1 MIDAKIVNTLVID
14 VYLFFIDILSFVGV
28 AEMNRSNYFNYIEEN
43 LNILSYRIK
52 NRGKINLLDL
62 NIYSETFFAEL
73 MNRLLGYE
81 LKNINV
87 IKQNTEG
94 IDLVDNKNKVVV
106 QVSATSSKQKI
117 ENSLNKEILKNYTGF
132 EFKFIAISGDVDKL
146 RTQTF
151 ANPYKVIFSP
161 SGDIYDIKS
170 LLNIVLNMQI
180 STQRK
185 LFEFLR
191 EELGNSVDIVKVDSN
206 LASIINIL
214 SQEDLSI
221 TVDTPEI
228 NSFEILRKI
237 EFNDLLNVK
246 PTIDDYKIYY
256 TRLDEKYRE
265 FDKQGANK
273 SLSILAVIRKQYVKL
288 LGENIEPYEMFF
300 SIIDNLIELIMNSKN
315 YVEIPYEELEMC
327 VSILVVDAFTRCKI
341 FKNPEGYNHV
351 AT

>member
-1 MIDAKIVNTLVID
+1 MTWIMWVLMGGA
-14 VYLFFIDILSFVGV
+14 G
-28 AEMNRSNYFNYIEEN
+28 MNRSNYFNYIEEK

-52 NRGKINLLDL
+52 SRGKINLLDL
-62 NIYSETFFAEL
+62 NIYSETFFAEF

-94 IDLVDNKNKVVV
+94 IDLVDNKNRVIV
-106 QVSATSSKQKI
+106 QVSSTSSKQKI
-117 ENSLNKEILKNYTGF
+117 ENSLTKKILEDYSGF
-132 EFKFIAISGDVDKL
+132 CFKFIAISGDVDKL
-146 RTQTF
+146 RTQAFT
-151 ANPYKVIFSP
+151 NPYKVIFSP
-161 SGDIYDIKS
+161 SNDIYDIKS

-180 STQRK
+180 SSQRG
-185 LFEFLR
+185 LYEFLKD
-191 EELGNSVDIVKVDSN
+191 ELGSFVDIVKVDSN

-214 SQEDLSI
+214 SQEDLSGI
-221 TVDTPEI
+221 VDSPEI

-237 EFNDLLNVK
+237 EFNDLLTVQ

-256 TRLDEKYRE
+256 SRLDEKYKE

-273 SLSILAVIRKQYVKL
+273 SLSVLAVIRKQYIKL
-288 LGENIEPYEMFF
+288 LGENVEPYEMFF
-300 SIIDNLIELIMNSKN
+300 SIIDRLIQLIINSKN

-327 VSILVVDAFTRCKI
+327 VSILVVDTFIRCKI
-341 FKNPEGYNHV
+341 FKNPEGYNHA

>member
-1 MIDAKIVNTLVID
+1 
-14 VYLFFIDILSFVGV
+14 
-28 AEMNRSNYFNYIEEN
+28 MNRSNYFNYIEEK

-52 NRGKINLLDL
+52 SRGKINLLDL

-81 LKNINV
+81 LENINV

-94 IDLVDNKNKVVV
+94 IDLVDNKNKVIV

-117 ENSLNKEILKNYTGF
+117 ENSLAKKIFEDYSGF
-132 EFKFIAISGDVDKL
+132 GFKFIAISGDADKL
-146 RTQTF
+146 RAQTF
-151 ANPYKVIFSP
+151 ANPHKVIFSP
-161 SGDIYDIKS
+161 LNDIYDIKS

-180 STQRK
+180 STQRG
-185 LFEFLR
+185 LYEFLKD
-191 EELGNSVDIVKVDSN
+191 ELGGFVDIVKVDSN

-214 SQEDLSI
+214 SQEDLSGI
-221 TVDTPEI
+221 VDSPEI

-237 EFNDLLNVK
+237 EFNHLLTVQ
-246 PTIDDYKIYY
+246 PAIDDYKIYY
-256 TRLDEKYRE
+256 SRLDEKYKE

-273 SLSILAVIRKQYVKL
+273 SLSVLAVIRKQYIKL
-288 LGENIEPYEMFF
+288 LGENIEPYELFF
-300 SIIDNLIELIMNSKN
+300 FIIDNLIELIMSSKN

-327 VSILVVDAFTRCKI
+327 VTILVVDAFIRCKI

-351 AT
+351 IT

>member
-1 MIDAKIVNTLVID
+1 
-14 VYLFFIDILSFVGV
+14 
-28 AEMNRSNYFNYIEEN
+28 MNRSNYFNYIEEK

-52 NRGKINLLDL
+52 SRGKINLLDL

-73 MNRLLGYE
+73 MNHLLGYE

-87 IKQNTEG
+87 TKQNTEG
-94 IDLVDNKNKVVV
+94 IDLVDNKNKIIV
-106 QVSATSSKQKI
+106 QVSATVTKQKI
-117 ENSLNKEILKNYTGF
+117 ENSLDKKILGSYPGYT
-132 EFKFIAISGDVDKL
+132 FKFVAISGNAGKL
-146 RTQTF
+146 RAQTF

-161 SGDIYDIKS
+161 LSDIYDIQS

-180 STQRK
+180 SEQRR
-185 LFEFLR
+185 LYEFLKD
-191 EELGNSVDIVKVDSN
+191 ELGSSTDIVKVDSN

-214 SQEDLSI
+214 SQEDLSDI
-221 TVDTPEI
+221 SASPEI

-237 EFNDLLNVK
+237 KFNDLLTVQF
-246 PTIDDYKIYY
+246 TIDDYKIYY

-265 FDKQGANK
+265 FDKQGINK
-273 SLSILAVIRKQYVKL
+273 SLSVLAVIRKQYVKL
-288 LGENIEPYEMFF
+288 LKENIEPHEIFF
-300 SIIDNLIELIMNSKN
+300 SIIDNLIEVIKDSKN

-327 VSILVVDAFTRCKI
+327 VSILVVDAFIRCKI

>member
-1 MIDAKIVNTLVID
+1 MGGAR
-14 VYLFFIDILSFVGV
+14 
-28 AEMNRSNYFNYIEEN
+28 MNRSNYFNYIEEK

-52 NRGKINLLDL
+52 SRGKINLLDL

-81 LKNINV
+81 LENINV

-94 IDLVDNKNKVVV
+94 IDLVDNKNKVIV

-117 ENSLNKEILKNYTGF
+117 ENSLDKKIFEDYSGF
-132 EFKFIAISGDVDKL
+132 GFKFIAISGDADKL
-146 RTQTF
+146 RAQTF

-161 SGDIYDIKS
+161 LNDIYDIKS

-180 STQRK
+180 SAQRG
-185 LFEFLR
+185 LYEFLKD
-191 EELGNSVDIVKVDSN
+191 ELGSFVDIVKVDSN

-214 SQEDLSI
+214 SQEDFSGI
-221 TVDTPEI
+221 VDSPEI
-228 NSFEILRKI
+228 NSFEIFRKI
-237 EFNDLLNVK
+237 EFNELLTVQ

-256 TRLDEKYRE
+256 SRLDEKYKE

-273 SLSILAVIRKQYVKL
+273 SLSVLAVIRKQYIKL
-288 LGENIEPYEMFF
+288 LGENVEPYELFF

-315 YVEIPYEELEMC
+315 YVEVPYEELEMC
-327 VSILVVDAFTRCKI
+327 VSIIVVDAFIRCKI

-351 AT
+351 IT